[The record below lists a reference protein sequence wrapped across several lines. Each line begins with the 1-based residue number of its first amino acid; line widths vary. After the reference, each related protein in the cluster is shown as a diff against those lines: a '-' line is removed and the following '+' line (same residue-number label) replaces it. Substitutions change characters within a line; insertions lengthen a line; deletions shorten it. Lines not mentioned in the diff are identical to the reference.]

1 MAIRLKVF
9 LIITVIVLVI
19 SASSVIIS
27 ISSAQNQ
34 IIKTLED
41 DTNRLVAGANE
52 YILNQ
57 ISLLK
62 MDAAA
67 IGQALKAVP
76 IEEAQLVVLPEQV
89 YAYDFAAIA
98 LYNAPGGI
106 RASSSR
112 MGFSPPP
119 ESVVLGEAGQLAF
132 NGERIITSTYQDPSG
147 RLVFYVFAPMDDFNL
162 TGTGSETSANPQ
174 IIGLTL
180 PANFFNEELIRFQ
193 SGNFG
198 HLLMVDSQGK
208 IIADAA
214 NDWAVGEVNFIELA
228 KEDQRFNDMARVIR
242 RVISGNADGDRN
254 VDRYALRN
262 TEAPWENL
270 DAVMAFKPIP
280 TTESWAIVASS
291 SIMESS
297 FKRVRLMIALS
308 GLIFLGLGV
317 VAAGLA
323 SGIIAKP
330 FEVAEELAKGKTTF
344 IANLSND
351 LRTPLNAVIGF
362 SDLSLSK
369 KDLPSDVQGYIEK
382 TEESGMAIM
391 RVINDLL
398 DISNI
403 ESGKF
408 GVISA
413 RYDLPSFILE
423 TANSNLPRVGE
434 KPVVFNIVA
443 DEKLPAQLNG
453 DVLRL
458 RQIFNNLLGY
468 AYRHTKEGTI
478 EWKISTERAGDSVW
492 LVSSVSDTSEGITSE
507 VANKLFLDYSSLGQK
522 RRSFRAT
529 GMGLPLAKKIVDLMN
544 GTIAVES
551 TYGKGAKFTV
561 RLPQKYVSDEVISA
575 ELARKLKEFKSIAGK
590 PASIANMHRVHLPD
604 AKVLVVDEAEINL
617 DVAREMIKPYGIQV
631 DCVLSTHEAVELIR
645 KGQPC
650 YSAIFMN
657 RWMPDM
663 NGMDA
668 IRIIRNEIGTKYAE
682 TVPVIAITS
691 NAIIGNNAFFMEAGF
706 QDVISKPL
714 DILRLDAVIRKWIA
728 GEKLE

>member
-52 YILNQ
+52 YIQ
-57 ISLLK
+57 DRISSLK
-62 MDAAA
+62 VDAVAVA
-67 IGQALKAVP
+67 QALRAIPSHEGDFYVQSLH
-76 IEEAQLVVLPEQV
+76 A
-89 YAYDFAAIA
+89 AYDDFAAIGI
-98 LYNAPGGI
+98 YNISGGLD
-106 RASSSR
+106 ASSSNK
-112 MGFSPPP
+112 GFSPPP
-119 ESVVLGEAGQLAF
+119 ESIALGEAGQLAR
-132 NGERIITSTYQDPSG
+132 GEREIVITSTYKDPSG
-147 RLVFYVFAPMDDFNL
+147 RLVFYIFAPMED
-162 TGTGSETSANPQ
+162 SPQ

-180 PANFFNEELIRFQ
+180 PANFFNAELFRFQ
-193 SGNFG
+193 PVNSG

-214 NDWAVGEVNFIELA
+214 NDDEKNWAVREVNFIELA
-228 KEDQRFNDMARVIR
+228 KDDQRFNDIARVIR

-254 VDRYALRN
+254 VDRYALKN
-262 TEAPWENL
+262 MEAPWENL

-291 SIMESS
+291 PIMESF

-544 GTIAVES
+544 GTIAVEN